1 MHELRFCS
9 IILLNKLDN
18 SNRNHPSFT
27 AEIDAM
33 SQHFY
38 SLAMVSRARPRRS
51 LPLRLEILQM
61 KLRRIERGRDK
72 WALRWQA
79 VLAVVDLSIIAFFV
93 FGPFLRSGPS
103 YLIID
108 YMIAVWILAEL
119 LARAFAAGSIR
130 SMFRRPM
137 TWIDL
142 VILATLLFPNALF
155 NFAFLR
161 AMRLWAI
168 GESALFS
175 VILRRLGCNHY
186 RDVVRA
192 SLNFLVF
199 LFMVTGFV
207 YTTFFYHLSGLV
219 GFIDALYFTVAT
231 MTTTGFGDITLPG
244 PLGKLT
250 SVITMIVGISLFVR
264 LAQSIVRPN
273 KVPYPCTQCG
283 LQRHEADAVHC
294 KACGH
299 LLNIP
304 NDND

>member
-1 MHELRFCS
+1 MTDTTRS
-9 IILLNKLDN
+9 K
-18 SNRNHPSFT
+18 
-27 AEIDAM
+27 
-33 SQHFY
+33 
-38 SLAMVSRARPRRS
+38 RS
-51 LPLRLEILQM
+51 LPSRLAILQM
-61 KLRRIERGRDK
+61 KLRRIERGRDA

-79 VLAVVDLSIIAFFV
+79 ILAIIDVSIISFFI

-108 YMIAVWILAEL
+108 YMIALWILAEL
-119 LARAFAAGSIR
+119 AARAFATGSLGV
-130 SMFRRPM
+130 FLRRPM
-137 TWIDL
+137 TWIDV

-161 AMRLWAI
+161 AMRLWAVS
-168 GESALFS
+168 ESPLFS
-175 VILRRLGCNHY
+175 VILRRLGCHPY
-186 RDVVRA
+186 RDVARA

-199 LFMVTGFV
+199 LFMVTAFV
-207 YTTFFYHLSGLV
+207 YTTFFYHQSGLI
-219 GFIDALYFTVAT
+219 GFVDALYFTVAT

-250 SVITMIVGISLFVR
+250 SVVTMIVGISLFVR
-264 LAQSIVRPN
+264 LAQSIVRPY
-273 KVPYPCTQCG
+273 KVSYPCEKCG
-283 LQRHEADAVHC
+283 LQRHEVDAVHC

>member
-1 MHELRFCS
+1 VYASQAKNRTAGVDPTEARAYRLRMS
-9 IILLNKLDN
+9 
-18 SNRNHPSFT
+18 SETT
-27 AEIDAM
+27 ARKSAR
-33 SQHFY
+33 
-38 SLAMVSRARPRRS
+38 SRVNV
-51 LPLRLEILQM
+51 LRE
-61 KLRRIERGRDK
+61 KLRRIERGRDRG
-72 WALRWQA
+72 ALRWQA
-79 VLAVVDLSIIAFFV
+79 MLAVIDLSIISFFI

-119 LARAFAAGSIR
+119 LARAFATGSIKA
-130 SMFRRPM
+130 FLKRPM

-142 VILATLLFPNALF
+142 VILATLLFPDGLF

-161 AMRLWAI
+161 AMRLWAV
-168 GESALFS
+168 GGSPLFAL
-175 VILRRLGCNHY
+175 ILERLGGRRY
-186 RDVVRA
+186 KDIARA

-207 YTTFFYHLSGLV
+207 YTTFFYRQSGVV
-219 GFIDALYFTVAT
+219 GFVDALYFTVAT

-244 PLGKLT
+244 VLGKLT
-250 SVITMIVGISLFVR
+250 SVVTMIVGISLFVR
-264 LAQSIVRPN
+264 LAQAIVRPY
-273 KVPYPCTQCG
+273 KVLYPCEKCG
-283 LQRHEADAVHC
+283 LQRHELDAVHC

>member
-1 MHELRFCS
+1 MIPDVEA
-9 IILLNKLDN
+9 K
-18 SNRNHPSFT
+18 
-27 AEIDAM
+27 
-33 SQHFY
+33 
-38 SLAMVSRARPRRS
+38 SRLSGRI
-51 LPLRLEILQM
+51 EQLQS
-61 KLRRIERGRDK
+61 KLRRIESGRDT

-79 VLAVVDLSIIAFFV
+79 VLAVIDVSIIAFFI

-108 YMIAVWILAEL
+108 YLIAIWILTEL
-119 LARAFAAGSIR
+119 LARAFAAGSI
-130 SMFRRPM
+130 MAFLKRPL

-142 VILATLLFPNALF
+142 IILATLLFPDALF

-161 AMRLWAI
+161 AMRLWAV
-168 GESALFS
+168 GASPLFAF
-175 VILRRLGCNHY
+175 VLKRLGCHRY
-186 RDVVRA
+186 RDVARA
-192 SLNFLVF
+192 SLNFFVF

-207 YTTFFYHLSGLV
+207 YTTFFYHQSGLV

-250 SVITMIVGISLFVR
+250 SVVTMIVGISLFVR
-264 LAQSIVRPN
+264 LAQSIVRPY
-273 KVPYPCTQCG
+273 KVMYPCEQCG
-283 LQRHEADAVHC
+283 LQRHEVDAVHC

>member
-1 MHELRFCS
+1 MTR
-9 IILLNKLDN
+9 LLLGID
-18 SNRNHPSFT
+18 PVFT
-27 AEIDAM
+27 
-33 SQHFY
+33 
-38 SLAMVSRARPRRS
+38 RAYPLEMIFTTKTRRS
-51 LPLRLEILQM
+51 VSSRLEILQM
-61 KLRRIERGRDK
+61 KLRRIERGRDT

-79 VLAVVDLSIIAFFV
+79 VLAVIDVSIISFFI

-119 LARAFAAGSIR
+119 FARAFATGSLGALLK
-130 SMFRRPM
+130 RPM

-161 AMRLWAI
+161 AMRLWAV
-168 GESALFS
+168 GESPLFA
-175 VILRRLGCNHY
+175 VILKRLGCHHY
-186 RDVVRA
+186 KDVARA

-207 YTTFFYHLSGLV
+207 YTTFFYHQSGLV

-250 SVITMIVGISLFVR
+250 SVVTMIVGISLFVR
-264 LAQSIVRPN
+264 LAQSIVRPR
-273 KVPYPCTQCG
+273 KVLFPCGKCG
-283 LQRHEADAVHC
+283 LQRHEVDAVHC

-304 NDND
+304 NNND

>member
-1 MHELRFCS
+1 MVADLYPLRMTPDVKAKS
-9 IILLNKLDN
+9 PL
-18 SNRNHPSFT
+18 
-27 AEIDAM
+27 
-33 SQHFY
+33 
-38 SLAMVSRARPRRS
+38 PRRI
-51 LPLRLEILQM
+51 EQLQS
-61 KLRRIERGRDK
+61 KLRRIERGRDA

-79 VLAVVDLSIIAFFV
+79 VLAVIDVSIIAFFI

-108 YMIAVWILAEL
+108 YLIAIWILAEI
-119 LARAFAAGSIR
+119 LARAFATGSVVA
-130 SMFRRPM
+130 SLKRPM

-161 AMRLWAI
+161 AMRLWAV
-168 GESALFS
+168 GESPLFAF
-175 VILRRLGCNHY
+175 VLKRLGCHQY
-186 RDVVRA
+186 RDVARA
-192 SLNFLVF
+192 SLNFFVF

-207 YTTFFYHLSGLV
+207 YTTFFYHQSGLI
-219 GFIDALYFTVAT
+219 GFVDALYFTVAT

-250 SVITMIVGISLFVR
+250 SVVTMIVGISLFVR
-264 LAQSIVRPN
+264 LAQSIVRPY
-273 KVPYPCTQCG
+273 KVMYPCEKCG
-283 LQRHEADAVHC
+283 LQRHELDAVHC

>member
-1 MHELRFCS
+1 MASPTR
-9 IILLNKLDN
+9 
-18 SNRNHPSFT
+18 T
-27 AEIDAM
+27 
-33 SQHFY
+33 
-38 SLAMVSRARPRRS
+38 RRS
-51 LPLRLEILQM
+51 MPSRLEILQM
-61 KLRRIERGRDK
+61 KLRRVERGGDR

-79 VLAVVDLSIIAFFV
+79 ALAVIDVTIISFFI

-108 YMIAVWILAEL
+108 YMIAVWIFAEL
-119 LARAFAAGSIR
+119 LARIFAAGSLRAILK
-130 SMFRRPM
+130 RPM

-142 VILATLLFPNALF
+142 VILGTLLFPNALF

-168 GESALFS
+168 GESPLFA
-175 VILRRLGCNHY
+175 VILKRLGCHSY

-207 YTTFFYHLSGLV
+207 YTTFFYHQNGLV

-250 SVITMIVGISLFVR
+250 SVVTMIVGISLFVR
-264 LAQSIVRPN
+264 LAQSIVRPY
-273 KVPYPCTQCG
+273 KVLYPCEACG
-283 LQRHEADAVHC
+283 LQRHEVDAVHC

>member
-1 MHELRFCS
+1 
-9 IILLNKLDN
+9 
-18 SNRNHPSFT
+18 
-27 AEIDAM
+27 
-33 SQHFY
+33 
-38 SLAMVSRARPRRS
+38 
-51 LPLRLEILQM
+51 M
-61 KLRRIERGRDK
+61 KLRRIERGRDI

-79 VLAVVDLSIIAFFV
+79 ALAVIDVSIISFFI

-108 YMIAVWILAEL
+108 YLIAVWIMAEL
-119 LARAFAAGSIR
+119 VARALARGSIR
-130 SMFRRPM
+130 AFLKRPM

-161 AMRLWAI
+161 AMRLWAVS
-168 GESALFS
+168 ESPLFA
-175 VILRRLGCNHY
+175 VILRLIGCQHY
-186 RDVVRA
+186 KDVARA

-207 YTTFFYHLSGLV
+207 YTTFFYHQSGLI
-219 GFIDALYFTVAT
+219 GFVDALYFTVAT

-250 SVITMIVGISLFVR
+250 SVVTMIVGISLFVR
-264 LAQSIVRPN
+264 LAQAIVRPD
-273 KVPYPCTQCG
+273 KVQFPCPGCG
-283 LQRHEADAVHC
+283 LQRHDKDAVHC

-304 NDND
+304 NHND